1 MYSYSKIGEI
11 FDLEE
16 KMDLKNEINR
26 LHAQLCSGLADPTRI
41 LILYTLAEHPINVS
55 DLAAQLELPQPTISR
70 HLKVLKD
77 RGMVAAERDGQSVY
91 YSLPDE
97 RIIEA
102 LDLLRSVLSD
112 ALGSQVALARSVSEE
127 IE

>member
-1 MYSYSKIGEI
+1 
-11 FDLEE
+11 
-16 KMDLKNEINR
+16 
-26 LHAQLCSGLADPTRI
+26 LADPTRI